1 MKDIF
6 KKSILI
12 LAFTFGTVNVS
23 QGALPILQIIK
34 EIFDQIIKELKLQK
48 LELIKKEEKKITDQN
63 EKVYK
68 EQEKYKKILS
78 EISQAFAGQIGEQV
92 SKVTSQAIEAR
103 MMCQVVSGVIARSEY
118 LKEHEREALYEQIK
132 EVTERLNVT
141 LKVKGKAVLSEASD
155 QKLSDQDRM
164 LLFQDFRDDVIK
176 VYQLASYVARK
187 TNQLEKFHK
196 KEKQMGELERST
208 FYVI

>member
-1 MKDIF
+1 MKEIF
-6 KKSILI
+6 RKSILI
-12 LAFTFGTVNVS
+12 FALSFGAVNVS
-23 QGALPILQIIK
+23 QANPLLIIK
-34 EIFDQIIKELKLQK
+34 EIIDQVVKQLKLEQ
-48 LELIKKEEKKITDQN
+48 LELIKQEEKKITAQN

-78 EISQAFAGQIGEQV
+78 QISQAFAGQIGSHV
-92 SKVTSQAIEAR
+92 SKMTSQALEAR
-103 MMCQVVSGVIARSEY
+103 TMCQVVSGVIARSKY
-118 LKEHEREALYEQIK
+118 LKEHERDALYEQIK
-132 EVTERLNVT
+132 EVAERLNVT
-141 LKVKGKAVLSEASD
+141 LKVKGKAVLSEAAD

-187 TNQLEKFHK
+187 TNQLENFHK